1 MTTLSI
7 LTFPQGIEGFVIYT
21 DTSNED
27 YGAVLIKNNKV
38 VAYASRQLK
47 IHKKNYPSYDLEL
60 GAVVFALKFGC
71 IIYIKLN
78 LSYLLII
85 RVSNI
90 SFAQKD
96 LNLRQRRWLEFIM
109 DYDFSIVY
117 HPGNANVVV
126 HALIRNPC

>member
-21 DTSNED
+21 NTSNED

-78 LSYLLII
+78 LRYLLII

-90 SFAQKD
+90 SSHKKT
-96 LNLRQRRWLEFIM
+96 
-109 DYDFSIVY
+109 
-117 HPGNANVVV
+117 
-126 HALIRNPC
+126 